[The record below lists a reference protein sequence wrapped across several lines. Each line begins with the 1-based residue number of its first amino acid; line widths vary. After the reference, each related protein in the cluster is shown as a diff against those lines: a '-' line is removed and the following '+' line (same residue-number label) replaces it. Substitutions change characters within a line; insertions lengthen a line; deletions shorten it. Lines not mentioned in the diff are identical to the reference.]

1 MSDLDPA
8 EVFRQEAGDL
18 IETLEEA
25 LLDLE
30 KRPDDR
36 ELVGLAFR
44 ALHTLKGSGAMFGF
58 VAVSEFIHE
67 FETAFDRVRKGEAAA
82 DRRLIAAALD
92 ARDHVARL
100 IDDPDVDP
108 ARGAAILAAL
118 KVAVNG
124 EAPAVEASRPGAAAG
139 VGGAVSSAPSG
150 WHVRFRLPADALTL
164 GTNPL
169 LLLDELRELGPC
181 EVVADI
187 DDVPPLDRIEPQ
199 YCHLAWDVTLK
210 AEVPQ
215 EAVDDVFLFVRDDME
230 LTIEPLAVDAKRPGP
245 SEGLQ
250 THPAAPGKRSDVAQD
265 SPLGEASPA
274 SLDLPIA
281 EGPAARSSPAKVERN
296 ATLRVP
302 AERLDELMDR
312 VGELVIAQAR
322 LSQLADAIHDPSL
335 VNVAEEI
342 ERLTASLRDT
352 TMGTRMVPIGSLFGR
367 FRRLVHDLSEE
378 LGKPINFVT
387 AGEDT
392 ELDKT
397 VIEQLAD
404 PLVHLIRNSV
414 DHGLESPERRA
425 EADKTATGTLRL
437 SASHRGAEV
446 AITVSDD
453 GAGLNGE
460 RIRRRAEEAGLLSPG
475 QSISDGELHRMIFQ
489 PGFSTAAQ
497 VTSLS
502 GRGVGMD
509 VVKRTIDGLRGSIDV
524 DTWPGKGTTVTLHL
538 PLTLAIIDGLLV
550 RVGAD
555 RYTIPLAAVEE
566 CLELPDGT
574 DTDGRGRSFLNLRG
588 DLVPFLKLRTL
599 FDAEGEPDPF
609 QKVVVVASDTTRVGL
624 VVDEIIGNN
633 QTVIKQLSRLHS
645 GVKTFSG
652 ATILGDGT
660 VALILDVMN
669 LVTFGQRIEERRRAE
684 TLGRAA

>member
-1 MSDLDPA
+1 MSELDPA
-8 EVFRQEAGDL
+8 EVFRQEAADL
-18 IETLEEA
+18 IETLEQA

-30 KRPDDR
+30 KRPDDS

-58 VAVSEFIHE
+58 TAVSEFIHE
-67 FETAFDRVRKGEAAA
+67 FETAFDRVRKGEATA
-82 DRRLIAAALD
+82 DRRLIAAALE
-92 ARDHVARL
+92 ARDHVAQL
-100 IDDPDVDP
+100 IDDPDCDP
-108 ARGAAILAAL
+108 ERGTAILSAL
-118 KVAVNG
+118 KAAVCEG
-124 EAPAVEASRPGAAAG
+124 AG
-139 VGGAVSSAPSG
+139 VETGASEHLAAPIVETGSAQPVAAG
-150 WHVRFRLPADALTL
+150 WHVCFRLPADALIL

-169 LLLDELRELGPC
+169 LLLDELRSLGPC
-181 EVVADI
+181 DVTADTSALPPI
-187 DDVPPLDRIEPQ
+187 DFIEPQ
-199 YCHLAWDVTLK
+199 SCYLSWDVTLK
-210 AEVPQ
+210 AGVSR

-230 LTIEPLAVDAKRPGP
+230 LSIEAIA
-245 SEGLQ
+245 SES
-250 THPAAPGKRSDVAQD
+250 PVAAAIMAPVIAETTTVIEAAQPMAAA
-265 SPLGEASPA
+265 SEASAPKPKAAAA
-274 SLDLPIA
+274 SSDRA
-281 EGPAARSSPAKVERN
+281 NAAKSERN

-322 LSQLADAIHDPSL
+322 LSQLAEAIHDPSL

-352 TMGTRMVPIGSLFGR
+352 TMGTRMVPIGTLFGR

-378 LGKPINFVT
+378 LGKPISFVT
-387 AGEDT
+387 EGEDT

-404 PLVHLIRNSV
+404 PLVHLIRNSI
-414 DHGLESPERRA
+414 DHGMEPPEKRA
-425 EADKTATGTLRL
+425 ETGKAATGTLRL
-437 SASHRGAEV
+437 AASHRGAEV

-453 GAGLNGE
+453 GAGLNAE
-460 RIRRRAEEAGLLSPG
+460 RIRRRAEEAGLLSVG
-475 QSISDGELHRMIFQ
+475 QVISEGELNRMIFQ
-489 PGFSTAAQ
+489 PGFSTASE
-497 VTSLS
+497 VTALS

-509 VVKRTIDGLRGSIDV
+509 VVKKTIDGLRGSIDV
-524 DTWPGKGTTVTLHL
+524 DTTPGKGTTVTLRL

-550 RVGAD
+550 RVGED

-566 CLELPDGT
+566 CLELPTGVAA
-574 DTDGRGRSFLNLRG
+574 DGRGRSFLNLRG
-588 DLVPFLKLRTL
+588 DLVPFLKLRDL
-599 FDAEGEPDPF
+599 FHTEGEVDPY
-609 QKVVVVASDTTRVGL
+609 QKVVVVSSDNTRVGL
-624 VVDEIIGNN
+624 VVDQIIGNN

-660 VALILDVMN
+660 VALILDVMH
-669 LVTFGQRIEERRRAE
+669 LVAYGQKLEERRRAE